1 MKPESDGEVIVDER
15 LHRLLTQ
22 ALAEYNDSGW
32 SARIE
37 RLLVMA
43 CPADLDAGEI
53 TDKGYVNQAVTRAR
67 RAPLI
72 DQLYDAEPALHVAR
86 IR

>member
-22 ALAEYNDSGW
+22 ALAEYNDSGS

-37 RLLVMA
+37 RLLVMTR
-43 CPADLDAGEI
+43 PLTSTRERSL
-53 TDKGYVNQAVTRAR
+53 TRAT
-67 RAPLI
+67 
-72 DQLYDAEPALHVAR
+72 
-86 IR
+86 